1 MTELGNGLMGV
12 TAPPTPWREWLK
24 ANFPRHTS
32 APFAPRHERYWDWL
46 SSLQPGVKPR
56 ARVEVWPRGGGK
68 STTTEAGCAY
78 LGSQPEPPRKF
89 ALYVCATQEQADT
102 HLSSISTMLLSIG
115 ITPLRDVLG
124 RQTAWRLQQIRAN
137 NGFSIVSMGLDSAI
151 RGAKLDDQRPDLII
165 FDDID
170 ARFDSEKTVAKKIQ
184 TITTSILP
192 TGSTDCAVIFVQN
205 KIHADSIVSQLCD
218 DKVDFLRDRE
228 TATVEPAVIG
238 LEWQQVIQ
246 EDGSPRYKITAG
258 TATWAGQSLQTCESQ
273 LNDWGILA
281 FLRESQHE
289 VDEVEG
295 GLWDKHRDITPFR
308 VVTYPELDRIV
319 VGVDPNVE
327 EGGDNAG
334 IVVCGISNYW
344 NDHWWDIPHG
354 YVLADRTIALG
365 PKAWAEE
372 AIATAEEY
380 DADYIVAEVNNGG
393 ELVVINLST
402 VDGAERFPVNKVHA
416 SKGKIP
422 RATPV
427 QKLYEDGRVHHLG
440 TFAQLE
446 KEMCTW
452 RPGQKQRSP
461 DRLDALVWGL
471 TELMLD
477 ASGRM
482 NEPTGAGRQYLAR
495 Q

>member
-1 MTELGNGLMGV
+1 VTELGNGLMGV
-12 TAPPTPWREWLK
+12 STATPWREWLK

-32 APFAPRHERYWDWL
+32 APFAPRHERYWNWL

-228 TATVEPAVIG
+228 PATVEPAVIG
-238 LEWQQVIQ
+238 LEWQQFIKD
-246 EDGSPRYKITAG
+246 DGSPRYKITAG

-295 GLWDKHRDITPFR
+295 GLWSKERDIAPFR
-308 VVTYPELDRIV
+308 VVAYPDLDRIV
-319 VGVDPNVE
+319 VGVDPNA
-327 EGGDNAG
+327 GGADEAG
-334 IVVCGISNYW
+334 IVIGGIARQVY
-344 NDHWWDIPHG
+344 DHSLRTFRLVDRWHA
-354 YVLADRTIALG
+354 YVLDDMTTSGGA
-365 PKAWAEE
+365 KQWAE
-372 AIATAEEY
+372 AAVTAY
-380 DADYIVAEVNNGG
+380 NKWRADHMVAEANNGG
-393 ELVVINLST
+393 DMVTHTIGTVDNAPPVELVWASRGKVT
-402 VDGAERFPVNKVHA
+402 RAE
-416 SKGKIP
+416 
-422 RATPV
+422 PV
-427 QKLYEDGRVHHLG
+427 QKLYADGRVHHVG
-440 TFAQLE
+440 TFHDLE
-446 KEMCTW
+446 KELCTW
-452 RPGQKQRSP
+452 KVGMASP
-461 DRLDALVWGL
+461 NRLDACVWAL
-471 TELMLD
+471 TELLID
-477 ASGRM
+477 GEGDFSELEAYQRNQGLR
-482 NEPTGAGRQYLAR
+482 
-495 Q
+495 